1 VSYFRSGSGYGY
13 YGAGGFTETFLGL
26 VGLKE
31 FIRYLDEHCL
41 KPDNIDVD
49 LDNECEKVVDSCGK

>member
-13 YGAGGFTETFLGL
+13 YGDGGFTETFLGL

-31 FIRYLDEHCL
+31 FIRYLEDHCL
-41 KPDNIDVD
+41 KSDDIGSD
-49 LDNECEKVVDSCGK
+49 LDNECEKAVDSYAE